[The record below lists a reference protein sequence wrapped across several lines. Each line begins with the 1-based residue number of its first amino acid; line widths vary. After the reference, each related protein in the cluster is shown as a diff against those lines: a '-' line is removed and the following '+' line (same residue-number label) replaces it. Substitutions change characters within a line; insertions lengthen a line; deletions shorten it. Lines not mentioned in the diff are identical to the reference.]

1 MGLIGDVAKPGL
13 VVAGYAA
20 VVAALIKSRVKVV
33 LGGQASLLKRLLSAY
48 AAFALSHHLYKIL
61 WVFRVY
67 CRAVIGWRKVP
78 GENRSCRYAWDE
90 RQFASIVRT
99 GHQLNDYAICE
110 ICLLN

>member
-78 GENRSCRYAWDE
+78 GKIDRVDMPGMRDNLHRLYVQGISLTTMRFVKFVC
-90 RQFASIVRT
+90 
-99 GHQLNDYAICE
+99 
-110 ICLLN
+110 